1 VGRQFLQPQLGQVVG
16 AKRHVIV
23 DDGGTAAQQLMN
35 LVGTGGDL
43 NVVVPQMAKQGV
55 DILLHLSFL

>member
-1 VGRQFLQPQLGQVVG
+1 MMGHRP
-16 AKRHVIV
+16 
-23 DDGGTAAQQLMN
+23 QQLVN

-43 NVVVPQMAKQGV
+43 NVVVPQMAKQGL